1 MMTIFLSAGPTTQQL
16 SSYLTYSNAS
26 GCTQVWLLAVT
37 DTSGIVFTAPEL
49 QISGTILVGEVTNV
63 LLLGEYTFKIR
74 MDLDPY
80 DREYSNSFI
89 VRVACSLAA
98 PNIPTTIHSLEV
110 GVTT

>member
-1 MMTIFLSAGPTTQQL
+1 MMTIVLNAGPTTQQL

-26 GCTQVWLLAVT
+26 GCTQIWLLAIT
-37 DTSGIVFTAPEL
+37 DTSGNVFTGLGL
-49 QISGTILVGEVTNV
+49 QISGTILTGEVTNV
-63 LLLGEYTFKIR
+63 SSLGEYTFKIR

-110 GVTT
+110 GVTA